1 MLSNTKV
8 NKNIKIFF
16 LLTYFFLNRKKHS
29 PLGKYRRT
37 KNDFKNPR
45 IKLIKIWK
53 SLGKKY
59 WSCHCSCCFV
69 TFSCCC
75 CYICCDILLLLL
87 LLLFRQSRTASWC
100 FLQGSKRRWF
110 RQTERKTKF
119 WILDSELIFVYC
131 SNYSRQRLM
140 WSLWARLIRIQ

>member
-53 SLGKKY
+53 RLGKKY

-69 TFSCCC
+69 TFCCCC
-75 CYICCDILLLLL
+75 CYLCCDFCCCCLDSLVLLLDAFCKAAREDDSDKLKEKKIL
-87 LLLFRQSRTASWC
+87 NFRFRTNICTNEAIIKGTS
-100 FLQGSKRRWF
+100 
-110 RQTERKTKF
+110 
-119 WILDSELIFVYC
+119 YC
-131 SNYSRQRLM
+131 DRFGPD
-140 WSLWARLIRIQ
+140 